1 MKQDRVIGLILVAFS
16 GLMYYQASQ
25 LPPAMFGTLGADV
38 FPKILFVLLALA
50 GVILFIQGMTKKATP
65 GKPVQGAA
73 SDSKAQPRGVAFY
86 RNVII
91 GFASFMGY
99 VILMDYLG
107 YVISTLIFLPVLM
120 WILGP
125 KTKKSAVTIVLV
137 TLGLTY
143 GMQYGFANILK
154 VFLPEGSVF

>member
-1 MKQDRVIGLILVAFS
+1 MKRDSALGLILIAFS

-50 GVILFIQGMTKKATP
+50 GLSLFIQGMTRKTAAAETAGADQKDRP
-65 GKPVQGAA
+65 QGI
-73 SDSKAQPRGVAFY
+73 GFY

-91 GFASFMGY
+91 GFGSFMGY
-99 VILMDYLG
+99 VILMGYLG

-120 WILGP
+120 WTLGP
-125 KTKKSAVTIVLV
+125 KTKKSALTIVLV

-143 GMQYGFANILK
+143 GMQYGFAHILK
-154 VFLPEGSVF
+154 VFLPEGSLF